1 MRSGI
6 QVQVSFLFFLIKDG
20 KEDGG
25 FMADDRKIVAYQ
37 GKLFKIV
44 LESNFGS
51 TNIGWCLTSLPV
63 GIALLSEETIPL
75 T

>member
-1 MRSGI
+1 
-6 QVQVSFLFFLIKDG
+6 
-20 KEDGG
+20 
-25 FMADDRKIVAYQ
+25 MADDRKIVAYQ